1 MRNPLDLVKAAVS
14 HTTSSSATNN
24 DETSNTK
31 QRNIKND
38 SNKPDSNGMKEKMQE
53 ISAKNNELNEL
64 VEQLNTDMKK
74 LKDENIELKRSI
86 DNDQKDHSSKIENL
100 DNEIVGLEEV
110 LAKKDTNINKLKK
123 TVRVKMEQLD
133 DFEKTKG
140 RLKDLE
146 SNLLTNVDNLARVT
160 NDKQMLEDQL
170 KQVYK
175 SKNEL
180 EQALQDMREKLSKQH
195 KSKSKILSEAKLKA
209 DQQIDDKQIE
219 LDIAR

>member
-1 MRNPLDLVKAAVS
+1 M
-14 HTTSSSATNN
+14 
-24 DETSNTK
+24 
-31 QRNIKND
+31 NIPIE
-38 SNKPDSNGMKEKMQE
+38 SKEYSILCE
-53 ISAKNNELNEL
+53 
-64 VEQLNTDMKK
+64 
-74 LKDENIELKRSI
+74 SI

-100 DNEIVGLEEV
+100 DNEIVGLKEV

-175 SKNEL
+175 SKNNTK
-180 EQALQDMREKLSKQH
+180 AVIAVIIG
-195 KSKSKILSEAKLKA
+195 KSI
-209 DQQIDDKQIE
+209 
-219 LDIAR
+219 